1 MEIRRKFRRIFWGLL
16 LQPVQ
21 YRGLDTFFLL
31 LAALFAKSAH
41 KQVCQPRMA
50 VYDKVDIPVFT
61 PGIGILLDGD
71 RFCPVFIAGR
81 NPSVV
86 FFLLNGVGENV
97 HSPLYTKGIFD
108 FCNRSL
114 SVQTVAAV
122 MVTDSIFNGLLAG
135 HIRFI
140 GSPVLLQ
147 LPMLTCIGS
156 GLAIQ
161 GCFSERTVLTSEVSG
176 TFLCQ
181 NKTGTRNLSST
192 NSALS
197 LYLLNIAVQ
206 SYPIA
211 FG

>member
-1 MEIRRKFRRIFWGLL
+1 MAIRRKFRRIFWGLL

-108 FCNRSL
+108 FCNRC
-114 SVQTVAAV
+114 
-122 MVTDSIFNGLLAG
+122 NGHG
-135 HIRFI
+135 
-140 GSPVLLQ
+140 
-147 LPMLTCIGS
+147 
-156 GLAIQ
+156 
-161 GCFSERTVLTSEVSG
+161 
-176 TFLCQ
+176 
-181 NKTGTRNLSST
+181 
-192 NSALS
+192 
-197 LYLLNIAVQ
+197 
-206 SYPIA
+206 
-211 FG
+211 